1 MIKSRTCILLMAL
14 IVVVPCLGV
23 SSPADLTPDQYR
35 AELDHLLVV
44 TDQLDQ
50 PGAQIPELINHLPSA
65 WRVGTD
71 RGTFEVST
79 EWLRDGLGELERTY
93 DQALVNKIRDR
104 LTHQHADLD
113 AYQNNPNDISRQR
126 AMMAG
131 ILSRPEF
138 QDLHGPTWIDR
149 LKQRFIQ
156 FLIRLFGRA
165 ITSSVFS
172 NVGRYFV
179 YGVMVVAFL
188 ALAYWVYRSIR
199 TTAKVETI
207 LPESLPV
214 SAREWRVWL
223 ADAREAAQHGN
234 WRDAIHLAYWAGI
247 SFLESQGVWR
257 PDSARTPR
265 EYLRLMPSANEHRPV
280 LAELTRKFE
289 LVWYAGQPADAQAF
303 SQTLEELE
311 KLGCH

>member
-14 IVVVPCLGV
+14 IVVVPCLGAR
-23 SSPADLTPDQYR
+23 SPADLTPDQYR
-35 AELDHLLVV
+35 AELDHLLVA

-50 PGAQIPELINHLPSA
+50 PGAQIPELINSLPSV
-65 WRVGTD
+65 WRAVTD

-79 EWLRDGLGELERTY
+79 EWLRDDLAELEHKY
-93 DQALVNKIRDR
+93 DQALVNKIRER
-104 LTHQHADLD
+104 LAHQRADLD
-113 AYQNNPNDISRQR
+113 AYQKSPNDISRQR

-149 LKQRFIQ
+149 LKQRFVQ

-165 ITSSVFS
+165 ITSSIFS
-172 NVGRYFV
+172 NVGKIFV
-179 YGVMVVAFL
+179 YGLMVVAFL
-188 ALAYWVYRSIR
+188 ALAYWVYRSIQ

-223 ADAREAAQHGN
+223 ADAREAAQRGS

-265 EYLRLMPSANEHRPV
+265 EYLRLMPTANEHRPV
-280 LAELTRKFE
+280 LAALTRKFE
-289 LVWYAGQPADAQAF
+289 LVWYAAHPADAQAF

-311 KLGCH
+311 KLGCR